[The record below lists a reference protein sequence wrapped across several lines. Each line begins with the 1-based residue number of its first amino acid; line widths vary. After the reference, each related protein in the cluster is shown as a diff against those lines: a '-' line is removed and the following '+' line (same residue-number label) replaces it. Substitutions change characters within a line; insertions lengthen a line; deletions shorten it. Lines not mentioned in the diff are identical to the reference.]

1 MYLNGFSL
9 TEIAE
14 LLTDYRRKTKLGNT
28 EWNPSSLAA
37 LIANERHCG
46 DLLARKTYTPNY
58 LTHKSKKIKNNERA
72 QYWNF
77 DHHEAI
83 VSREVYNAA
92 NHLRASRSYAK
103 RKRPLPVLS
112 VVDDGILRG
121 YVPFDKDWTGFS
133 AEEYREA
140 SESVML
146 EKETDTVEVMN
157 RLDLTGYEVVRAQY
171 FSTLRNPAMTISNGR
186 LRFNTACLKK
196 FENVEYVELLLNS
209 VDRCVAIRPCEKSN
223 PNAIHWGRLKEGRWC
238 ASTLVCR
245 GLAKAL
251 FDIMEWEDGL
261 KYRLEE
267 LGWPTNYRFLYN
279 RKAKQVAVQNCA
291 AEDAGSHKT
300 PKLNV
305 SNSCEIKCM
314 AFVRMIYRDM
324 RWNQDNTYRLE
335 GKSIPGQQLVS
346 FDLSS
351 PFLVENG
358 IALDENLSP
367 TKPLCGEEMSSAESS
382 SALPIKRDSGAV

>member
-1 MYLNGFSL
+1 M
-9 TEIAE
+9 
-14 LLTDYRRKTKLGNT
+14 
-28 EWNPSSLAA
+28 
-37 LIANERHCG
+37 
-46 DLLARKTYTPNY
+46 
-58 LTHKSKKIKNNERA
+58 THKSKKIKNNERA

-186 LRFNTACLKK
+186 LRFNTACLK
-196 FENVEYVELLLNS
+196 N
-209 VDRCVAIRPCEKSN
+209 
-223 PNAIHWGRLKEGRWC
+223 LK
-238 ASTLVCR
+238 
-245 GLAKAL
+245 
-251 FDIMEWEDGL
+251 M
-261 KYRLEE
+261 
-267 LGWPTNYRFLYN
+267 
-279 RKAKQVAVQNCA
+279 
-291 AEDAGSHKT
+291 
-300 PKLNV
+300 
-305 SNSCEIKCM
+305 
-314 AFVRMIYRDM
+314 
-324 RWNQDNTYRLE
+324 
-335 GKSIPGQQLVS
+335 
-346 FDLSS
+346 LS
-351 PFLVENG
+351 
-358 IALDENLSP
+358 
-367 TKPLCGEEMSSAESS
+367 M
-382 SALPIKRDSGAV
+382 